1 MERPFRV
8 WYLRRMASSKSSG
21 KKETPLMKQYN
32 QIKAQYPGAVLLFR
46 VGDFYETFDADA
58 RIASKV
64 LGIILTKR
72 SNGAASEMDLAGF
85 PHHSLDTYL
94 PKLVRAGYRVA
105 ICDQLEDPK
114 QVKGIVKR
122 GVTELVTPGVSYND
136 KILESNESNF
146 LASLHVNNGTWGL
159 SLLDISTGDF
169 QCTEGDLAFIKKM
182 VSSFRPKEFVFSKN
196 NKSIILQELGPFNS
210 FQLLDDWVY
219 QIDFAL
225 DKLLQQFK
233 TQSLKGYGI
242 QGLEI
247 AITAA
252 GGSLYYLEQTHHHQT
267 GHLQDIR
274 RLDESDY
281 VWLDGFTIRNLE
293 LVRPIYPEGHALID
307 IIDSCSTPMGSRLL
321 RQWMLL
327 PLKDKSKI
335 EQRLET
341 VTQFKSDESLL
352 SETQGML
359 REIGDLQRLC
369 SKVAL
374 KRANPKELLQLS
386 RSLQALEHLKNR
398 YSTITESTL
407 ATQAKSISDTHSI
420 SHSIQEHIL
429 EDAPVNISKGGV
441 FRADINPELEELR
454 ELSTNGK
461 DRLIE
466 IQQREADITGISS
479 LKIGFNNVFGY
490 YLEVTHAHKD
500 KVPESWIRKQTLTN
514 AERYITPELKDYEEK
529 ILNAEGR
536 IKDLESI
543 LWEQFTTT
551 LSETI
556 LPIQQASTIV
566 ASWDVMAGFAQ
577 VAIDSNYTKPT
588 ISEDRKLELT
598 ACRHPV
604 IEAQLPP
611 EESYIPNDI
620 KLDPEDQRMIILTGP
635 NMSGKSA
642 VLRQTALS
650 VLMAQIGSFVPCE
663 NATIGLVDKV
673 YTRVGASDNISLG
686 ESTFMVEMTETASI
700 LNNLS
705 DRSLVLLDEIGRGTS
720 TYDGVSLAWS
730 IAEYLQSHPGK
741 PKTLFATHYHELNE
755 LENKLEGVKNYHI
768 AVRERG
774 QQIVFLRT
782 LERGGSEHSFGIQ
795 VAQLAGIPNSVLLRS
810 SEILEQ
816 LEESRLKNK
825 QRNVLKKTEAKPVY
839 QMNMFQTEDPV
850 LKQLKE
856 SLGKLDIN
864 TMSPID
870 ALLALQKLKGLIP
883 KD

>member
-1 MERPFRV
+1 MERPFGV
-8 WYLRRMASSKSSG
+8 WYLRRMASSKSNG

-85 PHHSLDTYL
+85 PHHSLDSYL

-159 SLLDISTGDF
+159 SLLDISTGEF

-182 VSSFRPKEFVFSKN
+182 MSSFRPKEFVFSKN

-219 QIDFAL
+219 QFDFAL

-242 QGLEI
+242 QGLDI

-327 PLKDKSKI
+327 PLKEKSKI

-341 VTQFKSDESLL
+341 VTQFKSNESLL
-352 SETQGML
+352 SDTQGML

-386 RSLQALEHLKNR
+386 HSLQALEQLKNR

-407 ATQAKSISDTHSI
+407 AAQAKSISDTHSI

-429 EDAPVNISKGGV
+429 EGAPVNISKGGV
-441 FRADINPELEELR
+441 FRADINPELKELR
-454 ELSTNGK
+454 ELSINGK

-466 IQQREADITGISS
+466 IQQREADVTGISS

-490 YLEVTHAHKD
+490 YLEVTHAHKN

-536 IKDLESI
+536 IQNLESI
-543 LWEQFTTT
+543 LWEQFVAT

-556 LPIQQASTIV
+556 LPIQKASTTV

-577 VAIDSNYTKPT
+577 VAIDRNYTKPT
-588 ISEDRKLELT
+588 ISEDRILELK

-611 EESYIPNDI
+611 EESYIPNNI
-620 KLDPEDQRMIILTGP
+620 KLDPENQRMIILTGP

-730 IAEYLQSHPGK
+730 ITEYLQSHPGK

-825 QRNVLKKTEAKPVY
+825 QRNVLKKTDAKPVY

-870 ALLALQKLKGLIP
+870 ALLALQKIKGIIP